1 MKRVCIAGLGVD
13 IPGAV
18 ITNEELVA
26 CFNQWVE
33 VENRRRSASGEP
45 PLQPSSAAFIERAS
59 GIRRRHVHTVDGILD
74 PERMAPRIAERD
86 ENSLSVL
93 AEFGVSAARR
103 AIADAGADPAGI
115 DLVICASSHL
125 ERLFPA
131 IAIEIQQEIGAS
143 GAAFDLSLGCSSAAA
158 GVHAAF
164 HLLRS
169 GAHRRAL
176 VVTPELITA
185 HLDFRDRQSHFI
197 FGDAAVAVLVE
208 ALEDDEQRHGR
219 FEIVDTASWTRF
231 SNNIRT
237 SFSYLNRAA
246 AENPDVISTEGRLI
260 RQQGNRVFKEV
271 TVASHQFILDFL
283 AAHGRTPETIRRFW
297 LHQANL
303 RMNQM
308 ILRLA
313 FGRDIGED
321 IAPTV
326 LAEYGNT
333 AAAGAVI
340 ALAENHRDLA
350 AGDWGLLCTYGAGYS
365 IGGVLL
371 RMM

>member
-1 MKRVCIAGLGVD
+1 
-13 IPGAV
+13 
-18 ITNEELVA
+18 
-26 CFNQWVE
+26 
-33 VENRRRSASGEP
+33 
-45 PLQPSSAAFIERAS
+45 
-59 GIRRRHVHTVDGILD
+59 
-74 PERMAPRIAERD
+74 
-86 ENSLSVL
+86 
-93 AEFGVSAARR
+93 
-103 AIADAGADPAGI
+103 
-115 DLVICASSHL
+115 
-125 ERLFPA
+125 
-131 IAIEIQQEIGAS
+131 
-143 GAAFDLSLGCSSAAA
+143 
-158 GVHAAF
+158 
-164 HLLRS
+164 
-169 GAHRRAL
+169 
-176 VVTPELITA
+176 ITA

-313 FGRDIGED
+313 FGRD
-321 IAPTV
+321 
-326 LAEYGNT
+326 
-333 AAAGAVI
+333 
-340 ALAENHRDLA
+340 
-350 AGDWGLLCTYGAGYS
+350 
-365 IGGVLL
+365 
-371 RMM
+371 